1 MKNSLFICPNCG
13 RALSETERSF
23 VCQSG
28 HVFDR
33 AKSGYVNLYIKKS
46 SERTGD
52 SKESIAA
59 RERIMSL
66 GYYEPLARVLENYV
80 SDGDAVLDVCSGEG
94 WLDRAL
100 CAKKNGVT
108 LYGVDLSKNGVDFAA
123 KRLKSAR
130 YAVANASELPFA
142 DGTFD
147 VVFCVFA
154 PVFIKEYARVLKK
167 GGRLVIVTPA
177 EKHLFRLKRELYD
190 EPYLNE
196 RQTFGQE
203 GCETVSDETVCSDFT
218 VVGDDVAKLIA
229 MTPYAYKTAPDR
241 LKKVAVLPSVT
252 VEREFAI
259 SVLVKKY

>member
-1 MKNSLFICPNCG
+1 MKNSLFVCPNCG
-13 RALSETERSF
+13 CALSETERSF
-23 VCQSG
+23 VCPSG

-52 SKESIAA
+52 SKESMAA

-66 GYYEPLARVLENYV
+66 GYYEPLARVLEKYI
-80 SDGDAVLDVCSGEG
+80 SDGDAVLDICSGEG

-100 CAKKNGVT
+100 CAKIDGIE
-108 LYGVDLSKNGVDFAA
+108 LYGVDLSKSGVDYAA
-123 KRLKSAR
+123 KRLKSAH

-142 DGTFD
+142 DETFD
-147 VVFCVFA
+147 AVFCVFA
-154 PVFIKEYARVLKK
+154 PIFIKEYARVLKR
-167 GGRLVIVTPA
+167 GGRLIIVTPA
-177 EKHLFRLKRELYD
+177 EKHLFGLKRELYD

-196 RQTFGQE
+196 RQRFAQE

-229 MTPYAYKTAPDR
+229 MTPYAYKTAPDS
-241 LKKVAVLPSVT
+241 LKKAAVLPSIT

-259 SVLVKKY
+259 SVLVKKH